1 MDLKDWQKIEEEKQV
16 IRKMRKMYMFKGTDG
31 KMETENT
38 RKERQLKL
46 SGDR

>member
-31 KMETENT
+31 KMKRLKIPE
-38 RKERQLKL
+38 RK
-46 SGDR
+46 GN